1 MISPNV
7 SAIFPRRSV
16 FSRNREK
23 KFDCD
28 MGRLIPIEVQT
39 MYPGDKVKL
48 NFQALVRTVPLVVP
62 PMCEINCYAQ
72 AYFVAY
78 RALDENFDDFISG
91 GPDGDNSYELPNMNP
106 VSGSIS
112 KPGDNCPILHS
123 AWDYLGFPM
132 HPFKSSFNNTN
143 TFSSSNPKRVHV
155 LSYPFMAID
164 NIWNEYYRNEN
175 LEDEI
180 QLGSSAYKLCNR
192 VHWNRDYFT
201 QSLPFEQRGISP
213 ALPLYGTA
221 PVYGT
226 LNTLFAYNDST
237 NSVYGLSN
245 WHSKNMTG
253 SAKSIYTDA
262 DMGDIPTATISDT
275 GFQIPYSSSDFPN
288 FKNILNANLSKVTAG
303 SISDLRLAF
312 QIQLWMERNARC
324 GVRYSEFI
332 QAHFGIHPT
341 DERLQ
346 RPEYI
351 GGCKFPV
358 LTSEV
363 VQTSS
368 TSTTPQGNLAGKGIG
383 LNSGYLGTYTA
394 KEYGC
399 LVVMFYIKPK
409 SEYSA
414 QGVERQWQVNS
425 RFDFYS
431 PEFAHLSM
439 QGITNSEL
447 FVSDNDDTNSA
458 IFGYSGRYDDLRYN
472 QSQVCGNLRP
482 DIGNLSYW
490 TLARSFSSPPTLSS
504 SFITCNPDKRIF
516 AIQDDTPS
524 FIVDCVVGESWLR
537 PMPKVAEPGYIDHP
551 YY

>member
-106 VSGSIS
+106 STGSNS
-112 KPGDNCPILHS
+112 NPGVNCPALHS

-132 HPFKSSFNNTN
+132 HPFKSTFKSTN
-143 TFSSSNPKRVHV
+143 TFSASNSKRVRV

-180 QLGSSAYKLCNR
+180 ELGSSAYKLCNR

-201 QSLPFEQRGISP
+201 QSLPFQQRGISP
-213 ALPLYGTA
+213 ALPIYGNL
-221 PVYGT
+221 PVTGNINL
-226 LNTLFAYNDST
+226 LNLQSDDSSYYDDYAKLT
-237 NSVYGLSN
+237 F
-245 WHSKNMTG
+245 TG
-253 SAKSIYTDA
+253 SNNYLNYNIIGSSSHK
-262 DMGDIPTATISDT
+262 GVKT
-275 GFQIPYSSSDFPN
+275 GFTVPDSFNGFSNQ
-288 FKNILNANLSKVTAG
+288 LSVDTSQVTAG

-351 GGCKFPV
+351 GGCKFPL

-368 TSTTPQGNLAGKGIG
+368 TSNTPQGNLAGKGIG

-425 RFDFYS
+425 RYDFYS

-458 IFGYSGRYDDLRYN
+458 VFGYSGRYDDLRYN

-482 DIGNLSYW
+482 DVGNLPYW
-490 TLARSFSSPPTLSS
+490 TLARSFSAPPTLTS

-537 PMPKVAEPGYIDHP
+537 PMPKVAEPGYLDHP

>member
-7 SAIFPRRSV
+7 SAIFPRRSI

-28 MGRLIPIEVQT
+28 MGKLIPIEVQT
-39 MYPGDKVKL
+39 MYPGDKVRL

-72 AYFVAY
+72 AYFVAF

-91 GPDGDNSYELPNMNP
+91 GVDGNNAYQLPNLTP
-106 VSGSIS
+106 SSGSNS
-112 KPGDNCPILHS
+112 KAGVNCPKLHS

-132 HPFKSSFNNTN
+132 HPFKTSFGSVS
-143 TFSSSNPKRVHV
+143 TFSSTNVNRVRV
-155 LSYPFMAID
+155 LSYPFWAID

-175 LEDEI
+175 IEDEI
-180 QLGSSAYKLCNR
+180 ELGSSAYKDCNP

-201 QSLPFEQRGISP
+201 QSLPFQQRGISP
-213 ALPLYGTA
+213 AIPLFGSA
-221 PVYGT
+221 PVSGN
-226 LNTLFAYNDST
+226 LST
-237 NSVYGLSN
+237 YLTHDIS
-245 WHSKNMTG
+245 TG
-253 SAKSIYTDA
+253 SSRYDYNISDLVSTTDA
-262 DMGDIPTATISDT
+262 FNDFRNVASHWLRSPATT
-275 GFQIPYSSSDFPN
+275 GINGFNVPYSSPDGKHSN
-288 FKNILNANLSKVTAG
+288 ELSADLSSVTAG
-303 SISDLRLAF
+303 TINDLRLAF

-332 QAHFGIHPT
+332 QAHFGIHPR

-351 GGCKFPV
+351 GGCKFPI

-368 TSTTPQGNLAGKGIG
+368 TSTTPQGNLAGKGVG
-383 LNSGYLGTYTA
+383 LQSGYLGTYTA

-414 QGVERQWQVNS
+414 QGVERQWQVKS
-425 RFDFYS
+425 RYDFYS

-439 QGITNSEL
+439 QGISNSEL
-447 FVSDNDDTNSA
+447 FVSANDEKNNG

-482 DIGNLSYW
+482 DIGNLPYW
-490 TLARSFSSPPTLSS
+490 TLSRSFSDTPTLSPE
-504 SFITCNPDKRIF
+504 FLQVNTDKRIF
-516 AIQDDTPS
+516 AVQGDTPS
-524 FIVDCVVGESWLR
+524 FIVDAVIGQTWLR
-537 PMPKVAEPGYIDHP
+537 PLPKVSEPGYIDHP